1 MVIFGFQDGG
11 LMRPISFLIGLF
23 LLLFIGYEL
32 LTGNRIQEIMFLAV
46 AGNFISAGYFKIST
60 TYTILFFVLLIFA
73 TFSLLYGLGSSDEK

>member
-1 MVIFGFQDGG
+1 
-11 LMRPISFLIGLF
+11 MRPISFLIGLF

-46 AGNFISAGYFKIST
+46 AGNFISAGYFKVST

>member
-1 MVIFGFQDGG
+1 
-11 LMRPISFLIGLF
+11 MRPISFLIGLF

-32 LTGNRIQEIMFLAV
+32 LTGNRIQEITFLAV

-73 TFSLLYGLGSSDEK
+73 TVSLLYGLGSSDEK

>member
-1 MVIFGFQDGG
+1 
-11 LMRPISFLIGLF
+11 MRPISFLIGLF

-46 AGNFISAGYFKIST
+46 AGNFISAGYFKVST

-73 TFSLLYGLGSSDEK
+73 TFSLLYGLGSSDGQ

>member
-23 LLLFIGYEL
+23 LLLFIGYEM

>member
-1 MVIFGFQDGG
+1 
-11 LMRPISFLIGLF
+11 MRPISFLIGLF